1 MMMKC
6 TVENYC
12 HCNCSFWHL
21 NVSVWTCK
29 KIIKVFLYG
38 ALIVCTKRAPL
49 RTFYTPFVLSINSSI
64 LFEYPR
70 NTSSNNWKMQS
81 FFDFEGSQESHTNAS
96 NFGTKN

>member
-29 KIIKVFLYG
+29 KIIEVFLYG
-38 ALIVCTKRAPL
+38 ALIVSTKRALL

-64 LFEYPR
+64 LFEYPHNAHTIFR
-70 NTSSNNWKMQS
+70 RRPSSVQNEVP
-81 FFDFEGSQESHTNAS
+81 FFSLQEEPI
-96 NFGTKN
+96 